1 MVTLYQKVINNYD
14 YYTLH
19 GSNMTSGQRWFISLY
34 DANPAL
40 AKMIT
45 DNKNLDTFDN
55 DINIPKF
62 VDWLINQSIQ
72 T

>member
-1 MVTLYQKVINNYD
+1 MVTLYQKVIKNYD
-14 YYTLH
+14 YYNLN
-19 GSNMTSGQRWFISLY
+19 GSSMTPGQRWFVSLN

-45 DNKNLDTFDN
+45 GNKDLDTFDN

-62 VDWLINQSIQ
+62 VDWLINQSI
-72 T
+72 

>member
-1 MVTLYQKVINNYD
+1 MLTLYQKVIKNYD
-14 YYTLH
+14 YYNLN
-19 GSNMTSGQRWFISLY
+19 GSSMTSGQRWFVSLN

-45 DNKNLDTFDN
+45 GNKDLDTFDN
-55 DINIPKF
+55 NMNIPKF
-62 VDWLINQSIQ
+62 IDWLINQSIQ